1 MKALKKRD
9 LARSMAEL
17 EKMIEKNGPMR
28 IGNSALVL
36 TIEDNNIPFP
46 EHGYLW
52 KGMKPAKTPS
62 EVLVRQDREEKG
74 Y

>member
-9 LARSMAEL
+9 LAKSMEEL
-17 EKMIEKNGPMR
+17 ARLVEKNGPMR
-28 IGNSALVL
+28 IGNSTLVL
-36 TIEDNNIPFP
+36 AMEDNKIPFP
-46 EHGYLW
+46 DHSYLW